1 MGTLPVRRIE
11 DTDGQECPS
20 YRSRHMAQPL
30 TKEIVTK
37 VAHLARLKLTDGELD
52 LFTTQLGQVLGYVEL
67 LNELDTSA
75 VEPMA
80 HVADIANVFH
90 DDELQPSLPRTAA
103 LSNSPKTD
111 GKYFIVP
118 QILEEG

>member
-1 MGTLPVRRIE
+1 
-11 DTDGQECPS
+11 
-20 YRSRHMAQPL
+20 MAEPL
-30 TKEIVTK
+30 TKETVTK
-37 VAHLARLKLTDGELD
+37 VAHLARLKLTDAELN

-80 HVADIANVFH
+80 HVADIANVFR
-90 DDELQPSLPRTAA
+90 DDEIRPSLPRTAA
-103 LSNSPKTD
+103 LSNAPKTD
-111 GKYFIVP
+111 GKYFVVP

>member
-1 MGTLPVRRIE
+1 MTE
-11 DTDGQECPS
+11 
-20 YRSRHMAQPL
+20 PL
-30 TKEIVTK
+30 TKDTVKK
-37 VAHLARLKLTDGELD
+37 VAHLARLKLTDTELD

-80 HVADIANVFH
+80 HVADIANVFR
-90 DDELQPSLPRTAA
+90 DDELRPSLPRAAA
-103 LSNSPKTD
+103 LSNAPKTD
-111 GKYFIVP
+111 GKYFVVP

>member
-1 MGTLPVRRIE
+1 
-11 DTDGQECPS
+11 
-20 YRSRHMAQPL
+20 MAEPL
-30 TKEIVTK
+30 TKEAVKK
-37 VAHLARLKLTDGELD
+37 VAHLARLKLSDAELD

-80 HVADIANVFH
+80 HVADIANVFR
-90 DDELQPSLPRTAA
+90 DDELRPSLPRAAA
-103 LSNSPKTD
+103 LSNAPKTD
-111 GKYFIVP
+111 GKYFVVP

>member
-1 MGTLPVRRIE
+1 
-11 DTDGQECPS
+11 
-20 YRSRHMAQPL
+20 MAEPL
-30 TKEIVTK
+30 TKETVAK
-37 VAHLARLKLTDGELD
+37 VAHLARLKLTDAELE

-80 HVADIANVFH
+80 HVADIANVFR
-90 DDELQPSLPRTAA
+90 DDEVRPSLPRPAA
-103 LSNSPKTD
+103 LSNAPKSD
-111 GKYFIVP
+111 GKYFVVP